1 MTFLL
6 MLHGELRW
14 VFALVAVVAI
24 VKFAAGWIRRTEFKG
39 MDRGLMAA
47 FTGLLDLNL
56 LLGLVL
62 LFGMGTGML
71 GYRVEHATT
80 MFLAVV
86 AAHLSAIWRRSDDS
100 TRKFRNNLIVVVLAS
115 ALVVVGVL
123 RLRGG
128 WIF

>member
-6 MLHGELRW
+6 KLHGGVRW
-14 VFALVAVVAI
+14 LVVLIAVVAI
-24 VKFAAGWIRRTEFKG
+24 VKFGLGWIRKSEFKG

-62 LFGMGTGML
+62 LFGMGATVP
-71 GYRVEHATT
+71 YRMEHAFT
-80 MFLAVV
+80 MILALV

-100 TRKFRNNLIVVVLAS
+100 TRKFRNNLIVIAAAS
-115 ALVVVGVL
+115 LLIVSGVL

-128 WIF
+128 WLF